1 MPTFSCSLFW
11 LLALVLGP
19 RLLPAQVLD
28 PAFHIPEI
36 YREAQVA
43 DAAQQPDG
51 QCVVA
56 GTFTRA
62 NSQPANMLARFDAA
76 GTLDPVFQQNLSLAT
91 VRATKVYP
99 VANGQLLVLGDYQA
113 GAVQRHFLFRL
124 NTDGTLDPTFTLT
137 FPGPY
142 LYPSVAQALVQP
154 DGHILILGYF
164 TGSTTEIYRLLPDGT
179 RDPSFSVTLRTG
191 SQDTKM
197 LLQPD
202 GKLILG
208 GDVLQVNG
216 APPFFIARLNAD
228 GSTDA
233 SYHPAAYTNARLYI
247 NTIALDANG
256 ALLVGGEALNVVGGR
271 NQAIFRLLPTGALD
285 PTFSLDASLL
295 PRSCSRLVVQ
305 PGGQITALFD
315 TYALG
320 AGGTASN
327 YSFREQ
333 LVRLLPSGALDPTFQ
348 LGSGPDMTIA
358 YIRSQANG
366 SLLAWG
372 GFHNFSGQRRTLA
385 LLQPSG
391 ALDLGFAPLLQM
403 PGTIERIVRQATGN
417 LLLTGSFNTID
428 GHFTDCVARLLPTG
442 QPDVA
447 FAWRQPASATLGLT
461 AATIQ
466 ANGQVL
472 LAGSTLATSN
482 AASLQPFFVRLA
494 PDGTPDASFAPAI
507 TIPATYPS
515 GIRLLA
521 VQADGHVLVGGSFVD
536 AAGRANLTRLTPT
549 GSVDATF
556 TPRASQPVIYSGLV
570 QADGTLACVVPV
582 PSTAY
587 PTSQTIERLLPNG
600 QLDPTFTYVPPT
612 ATSALEAIFPA
623 PAPGGYV
630 ASGVFGPDQVLTR
643 TTATGAP
650 VAGFAAPFRAFAG
663 PADPFSGISAVAAQ
677 ADGRLL
683 VGGTLNQSNSFGG
696 PIAPLARLDANG
708 RLDPTFSTS
717 FIANPLPATN
727 AYNSYS
733 VHSLLTQPDGNTL
746 VGGYF
751 LAAGGRPATGLVRL
765 LAPTALAVGAPRR
778 SSACVQVWPIP
789 AHAVLHIALVPQAH
803 PQRVVLLNTLG
814 NTVLSQE
821 VLQPDFTLNTTS
833 LAPGL
838 YLLRVAYADGVATR
852 PVVLE

>member
-1 MPTFSCSLFW
+1 MPTFSRSLLW

-19 RLLPAQVLD
+19 HLLLAQVLD
-28 PAFHIPEI
+28 PTFHIPEI

-51 QCVVA
+51 QYVVA
-56 GTFTRA
+56 GTFTRV
-62 NSQPANMLARFDAA
+62 NGQPASMLARFDAA
-76 GTLDPVFQQNLSLAT
+76 GTLDPVFQQNLSVAT
-91 VRATKVYP
+91 LRANKVYP
-99 VANGQLLVLGDYQA
+99 LANGQLLVQGDYQA

-124 NTDGTLDPTFTLT
+124 NADGTLDPTFALT

-142 LYPSVAQALVQP
+142 RYPSVAQALVQP
-154 DGHILILGYF
+154 DGRILILGYF

-208 GDVLQVNG
+208 GDVNQVNG
-216 APPFFIARLNAD
+216 APPFFIARLNSD

-233 SYHPAAYTNARLYI
+233 TYHPAAYTNARLYI

-271 NQAIFRLLPTGALD
+271 SQAIFRLLPTGALD
-285 PTFSLDASLL
+285 PTFSLAASLL

-305 PGGQITALFD
+305 PGGQIVALFD

-320 AGGTASN
+320 ASGTTIN

-333 LVRLLPSGALDPTFQ
+333 LVRLLPSGALDPAFQ
-348 LGSGPDMTIA
+348 LGSGPDMTITD
-358 YIRSQANG
+358 IRSQANG
-366 SLLAWG
+366 SVLTWG

-391 ALDLGFAPLLQM
+391 ALDPGFAPLLQA
-403 PGTIERIVRQATGN
+403 PGTIDRIVRQATGN

-428 GHFTDCVARLLPTG
+428 GHLTDCVARLLPTG
-442 QPDVA
+442 QPDIA

-494 PDGTPDASFAPAI
+494 PDGTPDASFVPAL
-507 TIPATYPS
+507 TVPTTYQS

-536 AAGRANLTRLTPT
+536 AAGRANLTRLTPS

-570 QADGTLACVVPV
+570 LADGGLACVVPG
-582 PSTAY
+582 PATG
-587 PTSQTIERLLPNG
+587 QTIERLLPSG

-612 ATSALEAIFPA
+612 APSALEAIFPA

-630 ASGVFGPDQVLTR
+630 ASGVFGTDQVLAR

-650 VAGFAAPFRAFAG
+650 VTGFAAPFRAFAG
-663 PADPFSGISAVAAQ
+663 PADPFSGINAVAAQ

-696 PIAPLARLDANG
+696 PIALLARLDANG
-708 RLDPTFSTS
+708 QLDPTFSTA
-717 FIANPLPATN
+717 FITNPLPATH
-727 AYNSYS
+727 AYNSSYS
-733 VHSLLTQPDGNTL
+733 VNSLLTQPDGSTL

-765 LAPTALAVGAPRR
+765 LAPNALAAGTPRR
-778 SSACVQVWPIP
+778 SRAGVQAWPIP
-789 AHAVLHIALVPQAH
+789 AHTVLNIALAPEAH
-803 PQRVVLLNTLG
+803 PQRVTLLNALG

-821 VLQPDFTLNTTS
+821 VLQPEFTLDTTP